1 MSSNETTVQLQT
13 SNILINSISEYI
25 FCKTF
30 YFLFGDEN
38 KKAVELFK
46 YSMVYPITVNTN
58 LCRGAK
64 NEQ

>member
-1 MSSNETTVQLQT
+1 MFAKIKK
-13 SNILINSISEYI
+13 NI
-25 FCKTF
+25 FGKTL
-30 YFLFGDEN
+30 YFLFWDEN
-38 KKAVELFK
+38 KKSVELFK